1 MLAADVEKHKEAHR
15 ERIQAKA
22 ETQDTASLARL
33 LLPGGVLSHEVP
45 TAEQALLNRT
55 GVTKERPRG
64 LPAAADARRWA
75 MAAWLLLGV
84 RPQRVR
90 TQGGRLGVRKLG
102 GVVALTWGWFA
113 GEEAAEAEARH
124 RGRSSRARPGVRAC
138 VQHGRIAQGRR
149 DLC

>member
-1 MLAADVEKHKEAHR
+1 MLAADVEKYKEAHR

-55 GVTKERPRG
+55 APTQERPQG

-75 MAAWLLLGV
+75 MAAWLSWVSGHSGLELRAAGSASASLEALL
-84 RPQRVR
+84 P
-90 TQGGRLGVRKLG
+90 
-102 GVVALTWGWFA
+102 
-113 GEEAAEAEARH
+113 
-124 RGRSSRARPGVRAC
+124 
-138 VQHGRIAQGRR
+138 
-149 DLC
+149 